1 MKFKLNQIAEWRLSA
16 TKNCFKFDQF
26 ESQFSRFDSELSLTK
41 ALIQS
46 KFDSYNDNLT
56 LAVENGLKSAQ
67 AQLLKEIKKHLIEL
81 ILNLRENK
89 VSSSYILKFVANKLT
104 PNVFGHIFDLILK
117 ADSLFFK
124 LKYFNMSHAIL
135 STSYAA
141 KPRVSHLCDI
151 TNSQGFFKCTK
162 LILDENTVF
171 FLIEY
176 QKRRCVLQL
185 RSVKRDLILVST
197 PTIYLGPL

>member
-1 MKFKLNQIAEWRLSA
+1 MKFKLNQIAEWRLST
-16 TKNCFKFDQF
+16 TKKSFKFDQF
-26 ESQFSRFDSELSLTK
+26 EDQFDKFDSELNVTK
-41 ALIQS
+41 AIIHS

-67 AQLLKEIKKHLIEL
+67 AQLLKEIKKHLTEL
-81 ILNLRENK
+81 ILQLRDNK
-89 VSSSYILKFVANKLT
+89 VLSSYILKFVANKIT
-104 PNVFGHIFDLILK
+104 PNIFSHIFDLLLK
-117 ADSLFFK
+117 ADGLYFK
-124 LKYFNMSHAIL
+124 LKYFNIYNAIL
-135 STSYAA
+135 STSYEV

-176 QKRRCVLQL
+176 QKRRCVMQL